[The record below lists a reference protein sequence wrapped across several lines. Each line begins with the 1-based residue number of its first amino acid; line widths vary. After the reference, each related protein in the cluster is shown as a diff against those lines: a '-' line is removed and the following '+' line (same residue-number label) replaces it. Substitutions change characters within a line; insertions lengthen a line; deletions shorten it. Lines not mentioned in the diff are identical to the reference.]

1 MIGDALSFFRQN
13 GFVLELMT
21 CMVLFTSMQEKR
33 SHYILRLLACTAAM
47 LSSAMLLNQIALT
60 GVMYNFVKY
69 LIWFFMAVFSG
80 MFTCHMPFPMALF
93 SGISAY
99 ITQHMSFKIGEWVMH
114 FLFSH
119 QSWQTS
125 NIAYL
130 VVDILMYT
138 LCYFVFARRIKV
150 SDNHFPFHNRFGILC
165 VGVAIFTTIAQYIF
179 TQYAFDLPPM
189 ICMAYCLL
197 DVICCLFGLDL
208 QFGLFR
214 ENRLAEEKRL
224 MEHILHMQE
233 EKFRQSKENIELIN
247 IKCHD
252 LKRQLS
258 SIRGLEKEE
267 LHQLYRTLNIYDM
280 SVKTGNDV
288 LDTILA
294 EKSLI
299 CEQEHIHLECMASG
313 ECLHF
318 ISTADVYA
326 IFGNAIDNAIES
338 VRKVQ
343 NVNQRYISLSIRESH
358 GMVVFHVEN
367 PYEGTLR
374 FADGLPMTT
383 KPNKSFHGFGMKSIQ
398 MSVEKYGGH
407 LAIVPQDHLF
417 SLNITIPLANQ
428 KKA

>member
-1 MIGDALSFFRQN
+1 MIGEALSFFQQN
-13 GFVLELMT
+13 GFVLELLT
-21 CMVLFTSMQEKR
+21 CMVIFTSMQAKR
-33 SHYILRLLACTAAM
+33 RCYLLRLLACAAVM
-47 LSSAMLLNQIALT
+47 LGSAILLNHVSLT
-60 GVMYNFVKY
+60 GLVYNFLKY
-69 LIWFFMAVFSG
+69 LVWFFMAVLSG
-80 MFTCHMPFPMALF
+80 LFTCRMPFSMALF

-99 ITQHMSFKIGEWVMH
+99 ITQHMSFKVGEWVVY
-114 FLFSH
+114 FLLVG
-119 QSWQTS
+119 WDRQTAS
-125 NIAYL
+125 LAYL
-130 VVDILMYT
+130 LVDVLMYT
-138 LCYFVFARRIKV
+138 FCYFVYARRIRT
-150 SDNHFPFHNRFGILC
+150 SDNPFLFLNQFGILC
-165 VGVAIFTTIAQYIF
+165 VGVAVFTTILQYIF
-179 TQYAFDLPPM
+179 NQYAYQMPPM
-189 ICMAYCLL
+189 VCTAYCLL
-197 DVICCLFGLDL
+197 DVVCCLFGLAI

-214 ENRLAEEKRL
+214 ESRLAEEKRL
-224 MEHILHMQE
+224 LEHIMHLQE

-258 SIRGLEKEE
+258 GMRGLEKEE
-267 LHQLYRTLNIYDM
+267 LQQLYRTLNIYDM

-299 CEQEHIHLECMASG
+299 CEQEHIHLECMANG
-313 ECLHF
+313 RCLHF

-343 NVNQRYISLSIRESH
+343 NVNQRYISLSIREAH
-358 GMVVFHVEN
+358 GMAVFHVEN
-367 PYEGTLR
+367 LYEGTLQ

-407 LAIVPQDHLF
+407 LSIVAQDHLF
-417 SLNITIPLANQ
+417 SLNVTIPL
-428 KKA
+428 KA

>member
-1 MIGDALSFFRQN
+1 MIDAALSFFQQN
-13 GFVLELMT
+13 GFVLELLT

-33 SHYILRLLACTAAM
+33 SCYLLRLLVCVAG
-47 LSSAMLLNQIALT
+47 LIGSSMLLNRVVLT
-60 GVMYNFVKY
+60 GVLYNFVKY
-69 LIWFFMAVFSG
+69 LVWFFMAVLSG
-80 MFTCHMPFPMALF
+80 LFTCRISFSMALF

-99 ITQHMSFKIGEWVMH
+99 ITQHMSFKVGEWVVH
-114 FLFSH
+114 FLL
-119 QSWQTS
+119 S
-125 NIAYL
+125 NLERSTANAAYL
-130 VVDILMYT
+130 IVDILMYT
-138 LCYFVFARRIKV
+138 FCYFAYARRIKV
-150 SDNHFPFHNRFGILC
+150 SDTPSLFLNQIGILC
-165 VGVAIFTTIAQYIF
+165 VGVAVFTTILQYIF
-179 TQYAFDLPPM
+179 TQYAYHMPSMF
-189 ICMAYCLL
+189 CTAYCIL
-197 DVICCLFGLDL
+197 DVVCCHFGLAI

-214 ENRLAEEKRL
+214 ENRLTEEKRL
-224 MEHILHMQE
+224 LEHILHMQE

-258 SIRGLEKEE
+258 SMRSLEKEE
-267 LHQLYRTLNIYDM
+267 LQQLYRTLNIYDM

-299 CEQEHIHLECMASG
+299 CEQEHIHLECIANG
-313 ECLHF
+313 GCLHF

-338 VRKVQ
+338 VCKVQ

-367 PYEGTLR
+367 PYEGTLQ
-374 FADGLPMTT
+374 FEDGLPMTT
-383 KPNKSFHGFGMKSIQ
+383 KPDKSFHGFGMKSIQ

-407 LAIVPQDHLF
+407 LSIVPQDHLF
-417 SLNITIPLANQ
+417 SLNVTIPV
-428 KKA
+428 KA